1 MKLDCDSRIAL
12 EIAVS
17 ITLFSLIVSSTLMT
31 VIQMDNDLIQTE
43 TAIQTG
49 SSLRSHHW
57 NRFLDRGMP
66 ASRKDM
72 EIDVVE
78 FLEWFS

>member
-17 ITLFSLIVSSTLMT
+17 ITLFSLIVSSTLVT
-31 VIQMDNDLIQTE
+31 VMQMDKDLIETE
-43 TAIQTG
+43 TAVQTG
-49 SSLRSHHW
+49 SSLMS
-57 NRFLDRGMP
+57 NRRDRLLDRGMP
-66 ASRKDM
+66 ASRKDI

-78 FLEWFS
+78 FLE